1 MEQVAF
7 PNFQWFL
14 TQWFIFLQSHIYG
27 LFTSKSRTNNFNM
40 KFLFLAILTSFI
52 PQQIIASD
60 VNIPNKKTTL
70 LSFTNTSNFL
80 LNTPEFFPYFL
91 FRP

>member
-1 MEQVAF
+1 
-7 PNFQWFL
+7 
-14 TQWFIFLQSHIYG
+14 
-27 LFTSKSRTNNFNM
+27 M

-52 PQQIIASD
+52 PKQIIASD
-60 VNIPNKKTTL
+60 VNIPNKKTTP

-80 LNTPEFFPYFL
+80 LNTLEFFPHFL